1 MARLSMLIDITKCS
15 GCHNCFLACRDEYF
29 GNDYPGYSAPQPLE
43 GQYWMQ
49 VKEIE
54 RGTWP
59 KPKLDYIP
67 LPCQHC
73 ETAPCIDAAAD
84 GAVYRRNDGI
94 IIIDPEKAK
103 GQKDIVN
110 SCPYRVIWWNSDLRL
125 PQKCTMCAHM
135 VDAGEPVPRCAE
147 ACPTGALVF
156 GDLDDPKSDISVA
169 MAAVQTEDYH
179 PEFKTAPLV
188 KYVGIPKR
196 FVVGEVVRKDMP
208 GECAQ
213 GVSVTLDGE
222 GISRATQTDSYGDF
236 EFEGVDKN
244 KKFQLRVD
252 LKGYASMIIDLSTQR
267 DVDLGEIVLEPL
279 KK

>member
-1 MARLSMLIDITKCS
+1 MARLSLLIDVTKCS

-29 GNDYPGYSAPQPLE
+29 ENEHPGYSAPQPLE

-49 VKEIE
+49 IKEVE

-73 ETAPCIDAAAD
+73 ETAPCIDAAAN
-84 GAVYRRNDGI
+84 GAVFRRKDGVV
-94 IIIDPEKAK
+94 IIDPVKAK

-110 SCPYRVIWWNSDLRL
+110 SCPYRVIWWNSDLKL

-135 VDAGEPVPRCAE
+135 LDAGESTPRCVE
-147 ACPTGALVF
+147 ACPTGAMIF
-156 GDLDDPKSDISVA
+156 GDLDDPKSEICLA
-169 MAAVQTEDYH
+169 MATLKTEDYH

-196 FVVGEVVRKDMP
+196 FIVGEVVCKDDR
-208 GECAQ
+208 GECAE
-213 GVSVTLDGE
+213 GVRVALEGE
-222 GISRATQTDSYGDF
+222 GVRLETSTDSYGDF
-236 EFEGVDKN
+236 EFEGLDKN
-244 KKFQLRVD
+244 KKLQLRVD
-252 LKGYASMIIDLSTQR
+252 LNGYASMIIDVDTQN

>member
-1 MARLSMLIDITKCS
+1 MARLSLLIDVTKCS

-29 GNDYPGYSAPQPLE
+29 GNDYPGYSAAQPLE

-49 VKEIE
+49 VKEVE

-84 GAVYRRNDGI
+84 GAVYRRKDGV
-94 IIIDPEKAK
+94 IIIDPQKAK

-110 SCPYRVIWWNSDLRL
+110 SCPYRVIWWNSELQL

-135 VDAGEPVPRCAE
+135 LDAGESIPRCVE
-147 ACPTGALVF
+147 ACPTGALLF
-156 GDLDDPKSDISVA
+156 GDLDDPKSEISKA
-169 MAAVQTEDYH
+169 MAALKTEDYH
-179 PEFKTAPLV
+179 PEYKTAPLV

-196 FVVGEVVRKDMP
+196 FVVGEVVRKDQT

-213 GVSVTLDGE
+213 GAIVKLEGDGVKLE
-222 GISRATQTDSYGDF
+222 TQSDSYGDF
-236 EFEGVDKN
+236 EFEGLERN
-244 KKFQLRVD
+244 KQLKLRVD
-252 LKGYASMIIDLSTQR
+252 LKGYASMIIDVDTSK
-267 DVDLGEIVLEPL
+267 DVDLGPIVLEPL

>member
-1 MARLSMLIDITKCS
+1 MARLSLLIDVTKCS

-29 GNDYPGYSAPQPLE
+29 ENEYPGYSAPQPLE

-49 VKEIE
+49 IKEVE

-84 GAVYRRNDGI
+84 GAVYRRKDGVV
-94 IIIDPEKAK
+94 IIDPVKAK

-110 SCPYRVIWWNSDLRL
+110 SCPYRVIWWNSDLKL

-135 VDAGEPVPRCAE
+135 VDAGEPVPRCVE
-147 ACPTGALVF
+147 ACPTGALLF
-156 GDLDDPKSDISVA
+156 GDIDDPKSEIAKA
-169 MAAVQTEDYH
+169 MATLKTEDYH
-179 PEFKTAPLV
+179 HEFQTAPLV

-196 FVVGEVVRKDMP
+196 FIVGEVVCKDDR

-213 GVSVTLDGE
+213 GVRVALEGE
-222 GISRATQTDSYGDF
+222 GVRLETSTDSYGDF
-236 EFEGVDKN
+236 EFEGLDKN
-244 KKFQLRVD
+244 KKLQVRVD
-252 LKGYASMIIDLSTQR
+252 LKGYASMIIDVDTQS

-279 KK
+279 KQ

>member
-1 MARLSMLIDITKCS
+1 MARLGLLIDVTKCS

-49 VKEIE
+49 VKEVE

-67 LPCQHC
+67 TPCQHC

-84 GAVYRRNDGI
+84 NAVYRRKDGVV
-94 IIIDPEKAK
+94 IIDPVKAK

-110 SCPYRVIWWNSDLRL
+110 SCPYRVIWWNSALQL

-135 VDAGEPVPRCAE
+135 LDAGEPMPRCVE
-147 ACPTGALVF
+147 ACPTGALIF
-156 GDLDDPKSDISVA
+156 GDLDDPKSEIAQAAASVK
-169 MAAVQTEDYH
+169 TETYH
-179 PEFKTAPLV
+179 PEYKTDPLV
-188 KYVGIPKR
+188 KYVGIPKK
-196 FVVGEVVRKDMP
+196 FVVGEVVRRDMP

-213 GVSVTLDGE
+213 GVAVTLEGE
-222 GISRATQTDSYGDF
+222 GVKLATQTDSYGDF
-236 EFEGVDKN
+236 EFEGLDKN
-244 KKFQLRVD
+244 KQLKLRVD
-252 LKGYASMIIDLSTQR
+252 LKGYASMIIDVSTQK

>member
-1 MARLSMLIDITKCS
+1 MARLSLLIDVTKCS
-15 GCHNCFLACRDEYF
+15 GCHNCFLACRDEYYE
-29 GNDYPGYSAPQPLE
+29 NDYPGYSAAQPLE

-49 VKEIE
+49 IKEVE

-84 GAVYRRNDGI
+84 GAVYRRKDGV
-94 IIIDPEKAK
+94 IIIDPKKAK
-103 GQKDIVN
+103 GQKNIVN
-110 SCPYRVIWWNSDLRL
+110 SCPYRVIWWNTELQL

-135 VDAGEPVPRCAE
+135 LDAGESVPRCVE
-147 ACPTGALVF
+147 ACPTGALLF
-156 GDLDDPKSDISVA
+156 GDLDDPRSEISQAMVA
-169 MAAVQTEDYH
+169 LKTEDFH
-179 PEFKTAPLV
+179 PEYKAAPLV

-196 FVVGEVVRKDMP
+196 FVVGEVVRKDDP

-213 GVSVTLDGE
+213 GVWITLEGDGAKLE
-222 GISRATQTDSYGDF
+222 THTDSYGDF
-236 EFEGVDKN
+236 EFEGLDKN
-244 KKFQLRVD
+244 KQFRLRVD
-252 LKGYASMIIDLSTQR
+252 LKGYASMIIDVDTQN
-267 DVDLGEIVLEPL
+267 DVDLGEIVMEPL

>member
-1 MARLSMLIDITKCS
+1 MARLGMLVDVTKCS

-29 GNDYPGYSAPQPLE
+29 DNDYPGYSAPQPLND
-43 GQYWMQ
+43 QYWMQ

-67 LPCQHC
+67 LPCQQC
-73 ETAPCIDAAAD
+73 ENAPCIDIAAD
-84 GAVYRRNDGI
+84 GAVYRRKDGI
-94 IIIDPEKAK
+94 VIIDPVKAK
-103 GQKDIVN
+103 GQKQIVN
-110 SCPYRVIWWNSDLRL
+110 SCPYRVIFWNSALQL

-135 VDAGEPVPRCAE
+135 LDDGEPVPRCVE
-147 ACPTGALVF
+147 ACPTGALIF
-156 GDLDDPKSDISVA
+156 GDLDDPASEISQA
-169 MAAVQTEDYH
+169 MATLKTEDFH
-179 PEFKTAPLV
+179 PEYKTAPLV

-196 FVVGEVVRKDMP
+196 FVVGEVVCKDNP

-213 GVSVTLDGE
+213 GVWITLE
-222 GISRATQTDSYGDF
+222 GKGTRLETHTDSYGDF
-236 EFEGVDKN
+236 EFEGLDKDEQ
-244 KKFQLRVD
+244 FRLRVD
-252 LKGYASMIIDLSTQR
+252 LQGYASMIIDVNTQS